1 VRSDILTLVRQ
12 CLAKSQG
19 YEDGEWT
26 DEEYDETFD
35 LDDLGFDSLE
45 MVDFILALEKAFG
58 VEISDDE
65 ADEVVEM
72 TIREIVE
79 WVEESARGGAD

>member
-1 VRSDILTLVRQ
+1 MRSDILTLVRQ

-45 MVDFILALEKAFG
+45 MVDLILALEKAFEI
-58 VEISDDE
+58 EISDED

-72 TIREIVE
+72 TIGEIVDWLME
-79 WVEESARGGAD
+79 VFK

>member
-1 VRSDILTLVRQ
+1 MNRDNILSLVRQ
-12 CLAKSQG
+12 YLAISQG

-26 DEEYDETFD
+26 DEEFGESLT

-45 MVDFILALEKAFG
+45 MVDFILALEKAFEI
-58 VEISDDE
+58 EISDED

-72 TIREIVE
+72 TIGEIVDWLME
-79 WVEESARGGAD
+79 VVK